1 MQRQILVF
9 CKRVVD
15 DESFAAGV
23 VLEGSEIVVITQAAS
38 ATICPVENS
47 LERVL
52 RIRLGNKI
60 KTSYYVMSPKRD
72 LSSPVFNSM

>member
-1 MQRQILVF
+1 M
-9 CKRVVD
+9 VD